1 MSLEARLAC
10 DDQAYASVLKT
21 ALLGIPAS
29 LLLVVIL
36 GSSVSAGE
44 RIAFV
49 AFVAAANV
57 SSFFVSRTYL
67 ARRRRGSQLLARWA
81 GPSCLAA
88 TGLAWGS
95 LAVMGLPAD
104 LGLRAVYLLFVCG
117 VSATYVVGTAA
128 RRSFYFASQIPML
141 GLVFLGFVFA
151 GDETS
156 RLLGFAL
163 LIFFGVMTVLHHEVH
178 AVVVSELQ
186 LREAN
191 IDTTVRLRE
200 ANARLYQRALRDEM
214 TNLPNRAA
222 FVEALGDALT
232 RARETGA
239 VVGVVHIDIDR
250 FKAINDAWG
259 HAAGDDVIRE
269 MAKRLR
275 HDMRGGDLLA
285 RIGGDDFAVL
295 LEAMNA
301 PAEAMVVAQRLADS
315 IFVPFMI
322 GTRPIDVSVSIGTA
336 SSNDG
341 PADPDTLLALADAA
355 QSRVK
360 QTGGN
365 GIRAFDGQLQQS
377 LLQRKDDEHDL
388 RAAIGADEITAWF
401 QPIVA
406 LGDGRMVGAEALA
419 RWQHPT
425 RGTLDGSKFIPLAE
439 ETKLI
444 VSLDDRIVRAALR
457 ARCAL
462 ALRAIDTSFRIWCN
476 VSAAQF
482 SREHPAERL
491 AATLEDIGCSASYVG
506 IEITET
512 AILHDI
518 DVAAREI
525 ETARAL
531 GMKIALDDFGTGHS
545 SLTLLRALPIDE
557 VKIDRSFVRDLATD
571 RKNRAIVEG
580 VAGICADLGIEVVA
594 EGVENPEQVRLL
606 RELGCH
612 YGQGYLWSKAVD
624 LEQLGQQLAATRVYA
639 QVTESPSAAT
649 EPAQKE
655 LS

>member
-1 MSLEARLAC
+1 
-10 DDQAYASVLKT
+10 
-21 ALLGIPAS
+21 
-29 LLLVVIL
+29 
-36 GSSVSAGE
+36 
-44 RIAFV
+44 
-49 AFVAAANV
+49 
-57 SSFFVSRTYL
+57 
-67 ARRRRGSQLLARWA
+67 
-81 GPSCLAA
+81 
-88 TGLAWGS
+88 
-95 LAVMGLPAD
+95 
-104 LGLRAVYLLFVCG
+104 
-117 VSATYVVGTAA
+117 
-128 RRSFYFASQIPML
+128 ML

-151 GDETS
+151 GDRTS
-156 RLLGFAL
+156 RLLGFAI
-163 LIFFGVMTVLHHEVH
+163 LIFFAVMTVLHHEVH

-239 VVGVVHIDIDR
+239 VVGIVHIDIDR

-285 RIGGDDFAVL
+285 RIGGDDFGVL

-360 QTGGN
+360 QAGGN

-425 RGTLDGSKFIPLAE
+425 RGILDGSKFIPLAE

-444 VSLDDRIVRAALR
+444 VGLDDRIVRAALR

-462 ALRAIDTSFRIWCN
+462 ALRAIDTSFRMWCN

-557 VKIDRSFVRDLATD
+557 VKIDRSFVRDIATD

-612 YGQGYLWSKAVD
+612 YGQGYLWSKAVH

-639 QVTESPSAAT
+639 QVAESPSAAA

>member
-57 SSFFVSRTYL
+57 SSFFGSRSYL
-67 ARRRRGSQLLARWA
+67 ARRRRGSKLPARWS
-81 GPSCLAA
+81 GPLWLAA

-163 LIFFGVMTVLHHEVH
+163 VIFFGVMTVLHHEVH

-239 VVGVVHIDIDR
+239 TVGIVHIDIDR

-259 HAAGDDVIRE
+259 HAAGDDVIKE

-557 VKIDRSFVRDLATD
+557 VKIDRSFVRDIATD

-639 QVTESPSAAT
+639 QVAESSGSA
-649 EPAQKE
+649 EPAPKE
-655 LS
+655 I

>member
-57 SSFFVSRTYL
+57 SSFFVSRSYL
-67 ARRRRGSQLLARWA
+67 ARRRRGSQLPARWA

-163 LIFFGVMTVLHHEVH
+163 VIFFGVMTVLHHEVH

-191 IDTTVRLRE
+191 TDTTVRLRE

-259 HAAGDDVIRE
+259 HAAGDDVIKE

-295 LEAMNA
+295 LEAMSA

-388 RAAIGADEITAWF
+388 RAAIGADEIIAWF

-419 RWQHPT
+419 RWHHPT
-425 RGTLDGSKFIPLAE
+425 RGILDGSKFIPLAE

-557 VKIDRSFVRDLATD
+557 VKIDRSFVRDIATD

-639 QVTESPSAAT
+639 QVAESPGSA
-649 EPAQKE
+649 EPAPKE
-655 LS
+655 VR

>member
-10 DDQAYASVLKT
+10 NDHAYAAVLKT
-21 ALLGIPAS
+21 SLLGIPAS
-29 LLLVVIL
+29 LLLIVIL
-36 GSSVSAGE
+36 GSSVSVGE
-44 RIAFV
+44 RLTFV
-49 AFVAAANV
+49 AFIAGANV
-57 SSFFVSRTYL
+57 ASFLVSRTYL
-67 ARRRRGSQLLARWA
+67 ARRRRGSRLPARWA

-95 LAVMGLPAD
+95 LAIMGLPED

-117 VSATYVVGTAA
+117 VSATYVVGAAA

-141 GLVFLGFVFA
+141 SLVFVGFVSA
-151 GDETS
+151 GDETT
-156 RLLGFAL
+156 RLLGFA
-163 LIFFGVMTVLHHEVH
+163 IPIYFGVMTVLHHEVN

-191 IDTTVRLRE
+191 TDTTVRLRE
-200 ANARLYQRALRDEM
+200 ANARLYQRALRDDL

-232 RARETGA
+232 RSRETGS
-239 VVGVVHIDIDR
+239 VVGVVYIDVDR
-250 FKAINDAWG
+250 LKAINDAWG
-259 HAAGDDVIRE
+259 HTVGDDVIRE
-269 MAKRLR
+269 IATRLR
-275 HDMRGGDLLA
+275 HDMRGSDLLA
-285 RIGGDDFAVL
+285 RIGGDEFAVL
-295 LEAMNA
+295 LETMTATG
-301 PAEAMVVAQRLADS
+301 EAMVLAQRLADS
-315 IFVPFMI
+315 MFVPFMVGSRTI
-322 GTRPIDVSVSIGTA
+322 NVTVSIGTA

-341 PADPDTLLALADAA
+341 ATDPDTLLALADAA

-377 LLQRKDDEHDL
+377 LLQRQDDEQDL

-401 QPIVA
+401 QPIVS

-444 VSLDDRIVRAALR
+444 VSLDDRIIRSALR

-462 ALRAIDTSFRIWCN
+462 AQRAVDTSFRIWCN

-531 GMKIALDDFGTGHS
+531 GLKIALDDFGTGHS

-557 VKIDRSFVRDLATD
+557 VKIDRSFVRDIATD

-594 EGVENPEQVRLL
+594 EGIEQPEQVRLL

-612 YGQGYLWSKAVD
+612 YGQGYLWSKAVSLD
-624 LEQLGQQLAATRVYA
+624 QLAQ
-639 QVTESPSAAT
+639 QVASSRARTNL
-649 EPAQKE
+649 EPAKKE
-655 LS
+655 ISS

>member
-1 MSLEARLAC
+1 
-10 DDQAYASVLKT
+10 
-21 ALLGIPAS
+21 
-29 LLLVVIL
+29 
-36 GSSVSAGE
+36 
-44 RIAFV
+44 
-49 AFVAAANV
+49 
-57 SSFFVSRTYL
+57 
-67 ARRRRGSQLLARWA
+67 
-81 GPSCLAA
+81 
-88 TGLAWGS
+88 
-95 LAVMGLPAD
+95 
-104 LGLRAVYLLFVCG
+104 
-117 VSATYVVGTAA
+117 
-128 RRSFYFASQIPML
+128 
-141 GLVFLGFVFA
+141 
-151 GDETS
+151 
-156 RLLGFAL
+156 
-163 LIFFGVMTVLHHEVH
+163 
-178 AVVVSELQ
+178 
-186 LREAN
+186 
-191 IDTTVRLRE
+191 
-200 ANARLYQRALRDEM
+200 M

-239 VVGVVHIDIDR
+239 IVGIVHIDIDR

-259 HAAGDDVIRE
+259 HAAGDDVIKE

-419 RWQHPT
+419 RWHHPT
-425 RGTLDGSKFIPLAE
+425 RGILDGSKFIPLAE

-557 VKIDRSFVRDLATD
+557 VKIDRSFVRDIATD

-580 VAGICADLGIEVVA
+580 VSGICADLGIEVVA

-639 QVTESPSAAT
+639 KVAESPGSA
-649 EPAQKE
+649 EPAPKE
-655 LS
+655 VR